1 MLSQTRAVGRLFLV
15 AETLDFKVTCSILSG
30 IKQLSKHC
38 NVDKYLNDWNANYIL
53 NILKDMQAMMCIKF
67 NVRSNNQFMHELVC
81 RNSSSGLFVK

>member
-38 NVDKYLNDWNANYIL
+38 NVDKYLNDWNANYIFQYTQRYASH
-53 NILKDMQAMMCIKF
+53 D
-67 NVRSNNQFMHELVC
+67 VY
-81 RNSSSGLFVK
+81 